1 MAKAQEMLKDPQYMA
16 AAKAKLAEL
25 EAKAKARGLLD
36 ENGMPV
42 QGAATAAA
50 MGNLGGMGQGAFGG
64 AAGVAEAADWEIE
77 NIARHKAG
85 QLNTAELGMA
95 QLRGAMQD
103 PAAMKNMM
111 EMLKDP
117 STRAEVEAMMN
128 DPGFKAQA
136 QQMMAG
142 IKDKMA
148 QVTPEQMAAVARS
161 MGMEATPEQMAQAK
175 AQMAAM
181 GGMGGMGGMS
191 ELERLRAENAAM
203 RSQFKNEL

>member
-95 QLRGAMQD
+95 QLRGAMQVSSLYCLSD
-103 PAAMKNMM
+103 WMSFMQLLLSLCHPFFLA
-111 EMLKDP
+111 L
-117 STRAEVEAMMN
+117 STGPGCYEEHDGDAER
-128 DPGFKAQA
+128 PQY
-136 QQMMAG
+136 
-142 IKDKMA
+142 
-148 QVTPEQMAAVARS
+148 PC
-161 MGMEATPEQMAQAK
+161 
-175 AQMAAM
+175 
-181 GGMGGMGGMS
+181 
-191 ELERLRAENAAM
+191 
-203 RSQFKNEL
+203 